1 LASKKNVIGQ
11 HIELASKKI
20 MEGQHVELAGK
31 KKIMRGQHVEL
42 ASKKKKRKKEII
54 YEKRD
59 SRCVTIDLRCF
70 KQLQVSG

>member
-1 LASKKNVIGQ
+1 MTKADEIHLAESCEANTLSWPVQ
-11 HIELASKKI
+11 
-20 MEGQHVELAGK
+20 
-31 KKIMRGQHVEL
+31 KKIMRGQHVQL
-42 ASKKKKRKKEII
+42 ASKKKEIM

>member
-1 LASKKNVIGQ
+1 MTKADEIHLAVSCEANTLSWLV
-11 HIELASKKI
+11 
-20 MEGQHVELAGK
+20 

-42 ASKKKKRKKEII
+42 ASKKREII